1 MKDAREKLLWVIE
14 NAQEAIKH
22 IDNNAKRLA
31 VGKID
36 EIEFDSTESKWI
48 LINKV
53 IDEEG
58 KL

>member
-1 MKDAREKLLWVIE
+1 MKDAREKLLQVIE

-22 IDNNAKRLA
+22 IDNNEKRSA
-31 VGKID
+31 VGKND
-36 EIEFDSTESKWI
+36 EIEFDSTGSKWI

>member
-1 MKDAREKLLWVIE
+1 MKDAREKLLQVIE

-22 IDNNAKRLA
+22 IDNNEKRLA

-36 EIEFDSTESKWI
+36 KIEFDFTGSKWI

-53 IDEEG
+53 IDEEV